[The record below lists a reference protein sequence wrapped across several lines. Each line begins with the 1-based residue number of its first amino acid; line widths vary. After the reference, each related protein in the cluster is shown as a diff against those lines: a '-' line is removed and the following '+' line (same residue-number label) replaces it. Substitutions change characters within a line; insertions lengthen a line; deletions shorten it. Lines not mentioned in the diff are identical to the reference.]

1 AALGVLE
8 RGPKLVYPSAKRSDD
23 ALAGD
28 HDAPAPVSVC
38 HVVLS
43 RNSKPGRRPGK
54 ASVRKWPIQ
63 AAAPE
68 AFVSAIMPF
77 TRSTTDPT
85 VANASTSSFAL
96 YGISMPKVSSM
107 SNTITARSSDSIS
120 SSLKGVSSVTAFNG
134 SFMFLRRISMIL
146 VATSSISLS
155 LPRLRGP
162 CPKALP
168 LIHSVTKG
176 KSGIGID
183 LKTSRVYGVLARF
196 SRPLRALIANK
207 IGLFW
212 PSTPRFQHNRETASP
227 DHSSDFGFARDIV
240 GGRFSVNER
249 PCGQLPPIFSPL
261 PGHLTGKRLKR

>member
-1 AALGVLE
+1 
-8 RGPKLVYPSAKRSDD
+8 
-23 ALAGD
+23 
-28 HDAPAPVSVC
+28 
-38 HVVLS
+38 
-43 RNSKPGRRPGK
+43 
-54 ASVRKWPIQ
+54 
-63 AAAPE
+63 
-68 AFVSAIMPF
+68 
-77 TRSTTDPT
+77 
-85 VANASTSSFAL
+85 
-96 YGISMPKVSSM
+96 
-107 SNTITARSSDSIS
+107 
-120 SSLKGVSSVTAFNG
+120 
-134 SFMFLRRISMIL
+134 MFLRRISMIL

-196 SRPLRALIANK
+196 SRRLRALIANK

-212 PSTPRFQHNRETASP
+212 PSTPRFQHNRETSSP

-249 PCGQLPPIFSPL
+249 PCGQLPPIYFAASRPL
-261 PGHLTGKRLKR
+261 NRKEAKKTLKRHLRHG